1 MLAVRCAGR
10 DLLTRL
16 CLSRR

>member
-1 MLAVRCAGR
+1 MN

-16 CLSRR
+16 CQLEYTN